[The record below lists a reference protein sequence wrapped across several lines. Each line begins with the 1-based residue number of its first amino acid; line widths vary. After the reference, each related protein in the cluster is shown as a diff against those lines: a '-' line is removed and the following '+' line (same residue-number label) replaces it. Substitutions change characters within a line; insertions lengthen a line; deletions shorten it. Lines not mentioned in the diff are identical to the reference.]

1 MPYSRKEMPLMTGP
15 GMVWMRAAS
24 GPTNEQMMEMT
35 MDIYHGDELL
45 LHRGPQVHWWLNG
58 FKMSDTIYIPA
69 SLRMEFSIVM
79 KDEAM
84 VRAFCNAIKNHY
96 RRDATYTVDG
106 LTVSVVW

>member
-1 MPYSRKEMPLMTGP
+1 MQTPIFSSTG
-15 GMVWMRAAS
+15 S
-24 GPTNEQMMEMT
+24 LKME
-35 MDIYHGDELL
+35 L
-45 LHRGPQVHWWLNG
+45 
-58 FKMSDTIYIPA
+58 
-69 SLRMEFSIVM
+69 SIVM